1 MNILTR
7 FATWVVDCWRLVMDN
22 RYNPLKYI
30 PDPSLQS
37 YFTLVLFVMWS
48 VYFGFLAIFYMG
60 WIGYNIILSI
70 IIHLMVL
77 VPVMFTNAVFMDAE
91 RNGARWLKKIRTQ
104 QDIEA
109 MDKRLKRR
117 NYEKRIKWDLDREA

>member
-1 MNILTR
+1 
-7 FATWVVDCWRLVMDN
+7 
-22 RYNPLKYI
+22 
-30 PDPSLQS
+30 
-37 YFTLVLFVMWS
+37 
-48 VYFGFLAIFYMG
+48 
-60 WIGYNIILSI
+60 
-70 IIHLMVL
+70 
-77 VPVMFTNAVFMDAE
+77 MFTNAVFMDAE